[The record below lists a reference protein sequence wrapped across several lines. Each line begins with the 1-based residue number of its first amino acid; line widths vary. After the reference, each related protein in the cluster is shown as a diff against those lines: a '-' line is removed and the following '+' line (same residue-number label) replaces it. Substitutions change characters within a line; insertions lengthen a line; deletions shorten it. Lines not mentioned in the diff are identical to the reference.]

1 MGTYLHR
8 SLDLPL
14 HGGKAP
20 RWLLARMIRLS
31 RAILEVMFGLYSPR
45 QVLERLSDPFWFQ
58 GLGCV
63 LGFDW
68 HSSGLTTTVCFA
80 LKKAC
85 SEIPDSPVV
94 VCGGKGR
101 FARQTPEEIRQAG
114 ELGSLVSD
122 PEDLVRISKLTAK
135 VDNSCVQD
143 GFTIYHHTMFV
154 GRDGS
159 WAVIQQGMSDD
170 RRAMARRYHWM
181 SSRVSKDFLSDP
193 HAGIVST
200 GRPALVLNLADSEI
214 EETRDVMVEL
224 ARQEPSRV
232 IRALSRLQ
240 EMGSLPK
247 RHYILLQDIDPRRI
261 HQVLLGTYERQ
272 PENFETML
280 LETKTGAKTL
290 RALALIADLI
300 ESKPLSFRDPA
311 RYSYAVGGKDGH
323 PYPIERRHYDS
334 VIEELN
340 RLVGQIKTEK
350 GNKRLALKGLLRFAR
365 VRA

>member
-20 RWLLARMIRLS
+20 RWLMSRMINLS

-85 SEIPDSPVV
+85 SEIPDSPIV

-101 FARQTPEEIRQAG
+101 FARQTPDEIRRAG
-114 ELGSLVSD
+114 EAGRLVSN
-122 PEDLVRISKLTAK
+122 PEDLVRISRLTAK
-135 VDNSCVQD
+135 VDNSCIQD
-143 GFTIYHHTMFV
+143 GFTIYHHTIFL

-181 SSRVSKDFLSDP
+181 SSRITRDFLSDP
-193 HAGIVST
+193 HSGIVST
-200 GRPALVLNLADSEI
+200 ARPALVLNLVDSRI
-214 EETRDVMVEL
+214 EDTRKVMVEL
-224 ARQEPSRV
+224 AKEEPSRIV
-232 IRALSRLQ
+232 KALSRIQNL
-240 EMGSLPK
+240 GSLPK
-247 RHYILLQDIDPRRI
+247 RHKVLLQDVNPKRV
-261 HQVLLGTYERQ
+261 HQVLLSTYERQ
-272 PENFETML
+272 AGDFEGLL
-280 LETKTGAKTL
+280 LETKAGPKTL
-290 RALALIADLI
+290 RALALIADLV

-323 PYPIERRHYDS
+323 PYPIDRRHYDS

-340 RLVGQIKTEK
+340 RLVGRIKRQK
-350 GNKRLALKGLLRFAR
+350 GDKRLALKGLFRLAR
-365 VRA
+365 ARG